1 MSLKGVPMNIFTIS
15 KWRPFFKMAA
25 TSNIILGIFRQI
37 FFSEPI
43 ILCNSTFLGFLRS
56 RKPNLTF
63 SNSKWPP
70 FFQNGGHFSKMA
82 TIFLSNSKY
91 FSLSATRLFR
101 EYDVY
106 HFVLYITVYLMSWG
120 FRNCL

>member
-1 MSLKGVPMNIFTIS
+1 MFYLYYALVTTDTIKLILNVIFVLRNEFKRGAHEYLYYFKMAAI
-15 KWRPFFKMAA
+15 FKMAA

-70 FFQNGGHFSKMA
+70 FLKW
-82 TIFLSNSKY
+82 
-91 FSLSATRLFR
+91 R
-101 EYDVY
+101 
-106 HFVLYITVYLMSWG
+106 
-120 FRNCL
+120 